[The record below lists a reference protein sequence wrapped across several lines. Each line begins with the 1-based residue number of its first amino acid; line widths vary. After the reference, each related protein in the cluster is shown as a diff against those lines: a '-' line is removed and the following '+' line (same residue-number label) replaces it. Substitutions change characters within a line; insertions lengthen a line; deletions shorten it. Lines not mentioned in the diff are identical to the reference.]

1 MGGHNQCSPF
11 MVAEMVQSVQE
22 NSVEM
27 LRMWSLA
34 HGRILE
40 LGATSIIMGILNVT
54 PDSFS
59 DGGVNIDPEKAVS
72 AAKKMIDAGAAIID
86 IGGESTKPGAV
97 AVDSE
102 IEQQRVLPVIRALS
116 DKTDAILSIDTYRAD
131 TARQAIEAGCHI
143 VNDVW
148 GLQKDPEMAP
158 EMADVVASTNA
169 GVVIMHTGREREVLD
184 DVIEDQRFFLGKSL
198 QIAEN
203 AGISKN
209 SIVLDPGIGFAK
221 GTEDCLELLNRFEEL
236 HEFGYPLLV
245 GASRKRFLGAV
256 TGHEAFTDR
265 DIATAATSIVARM
278 KGAAI
283 FRVHDVAAN
292 LDALKVG
299 DALLAAHMN
308 HTKGK

>member
-1 MGGHNQCSPF
+1 MINPGLSQ
-11 MVAEMVQSVQE
+11 
-22 NSVEM
+22 VEKM
-27 LRMWSLA
+27 PRMWSLA
-34 HGRILE
+34 HGRVLE
-40 LGATSIIMGILNVT
+40 LGASSIIMGILNVT

-59 DGGVNIDPEKAVS
+59 DGGVNIDPDKAVS
-72 AAKKMIDAGAAIID
+72 TAKEMIEAGATIID

-97 AVDSE
+97 AVDGKTE
-102 IEQQRVLPVIRALS
+102 LQRVLPVIRALAGQ
-116 DKTDAILSIDTYRAD
+116 TDAILSIDTYRAE
-131 TARQAIEAGCHI
+131 TARAAIEAGCHI

-148 GLQKDPEMAP
+148 GLQKDPEMAN
-158 EMADVVASTNA
+158 VVAGTRA
-169 GVVIMHTGREREVLD
+169 GVVIMHTGREREALG
-184 DVIEDQRFFLGKSL
+184 DVIEDQRFFLEKSL
-198 QIAEN
+198 QIAKK
-203 AGISKN
+203 ADISEN

-245 GASRKRFLGAV
+245 GASRKRFLGTI

-299 DALLAAHMN
+299 DALLAAHMDN
-308 HTKGK
+308 TKGE

>member
-1 MGGHNQCSPF
+1 MGGQYQCSPF
-11 MVAEMVQSVQE
+11 MVAEMVQIVQE
-22 NSVEM
+22 NPYYTPRS
-27 LRMWSLA
+27 WSFA
-34 HGRILE
+34 HGRALE
-40 LGATSIIMGILNVT
+40 LGVHSIIMGILNVT

-72 AAKKMIDAGAAIID
+72 AAKKMINAGAAIID
-86 IGGESTKPGAV
+86 IGGESTKPGAIT
-97 AVDSE
+97 VDGKTE
-102 IEQQRVLPVIRALS
+102 RQRVLPVIRVLA
-116 DKTDAILSIDTYRAD
+116 DQTDAILSIDTYRAD

-148 GLQKDPEMAP
+148 GLQKDPDMAG
-158 EMADVVASTNA
+158 VVADARA
-169 GVVIMHTGREREVLD
+169 GVVIMHTGREREVLN
-184 DVIEDQRFFLGKSL
+184 DVIDDQRLFLGRSL
-198 QIAEN
+198 QIAKK
-203 AGISKN
+203 AGIPED

-245 GASRKRFLGAV
+245 GASRKRFLGTV

-292 LDALKVG
+292 LDALNVG
-299 DALLAAHMN
+299 DALVAANMN
-308 HTKGK
+308 NTKGK

>member
-1 MGGHNQCSPF
+1 MGGHYQCSPF
-11 MVAEMVQSVQE
+11 MVAEMVHSVQE
-22 NSVEM
+22 KPIEM
-27 LRMWSLA
+27 PRMWSLA
-34 HGRILE
+34 HGRVLE
-40 LGATSIIMGILNVT
+40 LGASSIIMGILNVT

-86 IGGESTKPGAV
+86 IGGESTKPGAI

-102 IEQQRVLPVIRALS
+102 TELQRVLPVIRALAGQ
-116 DKTDAILSIDTYRAD
+116 TDAILSIDTYRAE
-131 TARQAIEAGCHI
+131 TAQAAIDAGCHI

-148 GLQKDPEMAP
+148 GLQKDPEMAN
-158 EMADVVASTNA
+158 VVASTNA

-184 DVIEDQRFFLGKSL
+184 DVVEDQRLFLEKSL
-198 QIAEN
+198 QSAKN
-203 AGISKN
+203 AGISEN

-221 GTEDCLELLNRFEEL
+221 GYDENMDLLNRFEEL

-245 GASRKRFLGAV
+245 GTSRKRFLGTI
-256 TGHEAFTDR
+256 TGRENALDR

-283 FRVHDVAAN
+283 FRVHDVATN
-292 LDALKVG
+292 VDALKVG
-299 DALLAAHMN
+299 DALLAAN
-308 HTKGK
+308 SDNPKGK